1 MLSISFIDDSQPIS
15 PLSPHISIR
24 KQFLSLDNFQQGW
37 LKVSAKGGSAGI
49 DDETIADFRANL
61 TVNLTQLRDSVA
73 NQTYQ
78 FLPCKQVFIPKK
90 KGEFRELKIPT
101 IRDRIIQ
108 QALLTVLVPLFEPYF
123 SSVSFAYR
131 PNLSYINAVE
141 KVAQWRDIGY
151 HFVLDADVVKFFDNI
166 NHQRLLTEV
175 KKLVNEPLILNLI
188 QRWISV
194 GILTEKGIIR
204 ANKGIPQGAV
214 ISPLLANIYLNEF
227 DHILAHSDL
236 KLVRYADDFVV
247 LANSQERIISAYYQV
262 EQILADFQLELHQQK
277 SQITNFDYGFRFLGH
292 GFLQNAIF
300 PLEDKPEKKGK
311 KKSSIPQPTKWEK
324 EEEEIGSFNLDEF
337 LVIDFLPEINHSNL
351 NVNDDLTNI
360 YLEQNLSNNQSNHN
374 LVADNLNDDL
384 TDIYLETNQYEEN
397 LVKDNINKLT
407 DIYLKNNSNN
417 SYLVSEDTD
426 KIFDNNLTNNEQNNN
441 FIRPDLTSTNHYSAI
456 HNLNENLIN
465 NNLTPQVIKNYL
477 TDNNLDEDLTT
488 QLKSAINQYWNQ
500 EMATLYLME
509 QGTTLAKNHLRFI
522 IYLTSKKKFE
532 LPLNDV
538 ERILIFGNIHLTT
551 PVMNSCLQNNVPL
564 LFLNQFG
571 HYQGHLWSGESI
583 HLSSHLTQFEKRTNL
598 SFQFQVSRAIVY
610 GKLYNSKQL
619 LLRLNRKRKIA
630 EVKKAID
637 GINDDLE
644 CLERVDNIDSL
655 RGYEGISAARYF
667 PALGQLITNPDFSFC
682 LRTRQPPKDAVN
694 SLLSFGYT
702 LLFNN
707 VLSLIITEGLSPYLA
722 IFHYGE
728 DKKPYLA
735 FDLMEEF
742 RSIIVDS
749 LVIKVVNNGWLKP
762 EDFEKV
768 VSHGGVYISGEGKR
782 LFLKHFEKRMNE
794 AVSHPSQ
801 QSPVTYR
808 QAIQLQIRRYKQSL
822 LSNVPYEPF
831 LRTG

>member
-1 MLSISFIDDSQPIS
+1 MLSISFLDDSPPIS
-15 PLSPHISIR
+15 TLSPNISIQE
-24 KQFLSLDNFQQGW
+24 QFLSLDSFQQGW

-49 DDETIADFRANL
+49 DDETIEDFGANL

-108 QALLTVLVPLFEPYF
+108 HALLTVLVPLFEPSF
-123 SSVSFAYR
+123 SSVSFSYR

-151 HFVLDADVVKFFDNI
+151 RFVLDADVVKFFDNI

-175 KKLVNEPLILNLI
+175 RKLVNEPLILSLI
-188 QRWISV
+188 QTWISIGV
-194 GILTEKGIIR
+194 LTDNGIIR
-204 ANKGIPQGAV
+204 AEKGIPQGAV

-300 PLEDKPEKKGK
+300 PLEDKPKKKGK
-311 KKSSIPQPTKWEK
+311 KKSSPPTAVKSEK
-324 EEEEIGSFNLDEF
+324 EEEEKIESVNLDVI
-337 LVIDFLPEINHSNL
+337 LVIDTLPE
-351 NVNDDLTNI
+351 
-360 YLEQNLSNNQSNHN
+360 
-374 LVADNLNDDL
+374 
-384 TDIYLETNQYEEN
+384 
-397 LVKDNINKLT
+397 
-407 DIYLKNNSNN
+407 KNNSNLSDGN
-417 SYLVSEDTD
+417 LSSTINYVDD
-426 KIFDNNLTNNEQNNN
+426 NLTNTESNITLISNG
-441 FIRPDLTSTNHYSAI
+441 FTSTNRHSTI

-465 NNLTPQVIKNYL
+465 NNFTPQVIRNYL
-477 TDNNLDEDLTT
+477 TDSNFDEDLTT

-571 HYQGHLWSGESI
+571 HYKGHLWSGESI
-583 HLSSHLTQFEKRTNL
+583 HLPSHLTQFEKRTNL
-598 SFQFQVSRAIVY
+598 AFQFQVSRAIVY
-610 GKLYNSKQL
+610 GKLSNSKQF
-619 LLRLNRKRKIA
+619 LLRLNRKRNNGD
-630 EVKKAID
+630 VKKAIA

-644 CLERVDNIDSL
+644 SLERVDNIDSL

-722 IFHYGE
+722 NFHYGE

-742 RSIIVDS
+742 RSPIVDS
-749 LVIKVVNNGWLKP
+749 LVIKIVNNGWLKP

-768 VSHGGVYISGEGKR
+768 VSNGGVYISGEGKR
-782 LFLKHFEKRMNE
+782 LFLKHFDKENE
-794 AVSHPSQ
+794 
-801 QSPVTYR
+801 
-808 QAIQLQIRRYKQSL
+808 
-822 LSNVPYEPF
+822 
-831 LRTG
+831 

>member
-1 MLSISFIDDSQPIS
+1 MLSISFLDDSPPIS
-15 PLSPHISIR
+15 TLSPNLSIIQ
-24 KQFLSLDNFQQGW
+24 QFLSLDNFQQGW

-49 DDETIADFRANL
+49 DDETIENFKVNL
-61 TVNLTQLRDSVA
+61 TVNLTQLRDAVA

-108 QALLTVLVPLFEPYF
+108 HALLTVLVPLFEPYF

-141 KVAQWRDIGY
+141 KVAHWRDIGY
-151 HFVLDADVVKFFDNI
+151 RFVLDADVVKFFDNI

-194 GILTEKGIIR
+194 GVLTEKGIIR

-311 KKSSIPQPTKWEK
+311 KKSSIPKATKWEK
-324 EEEEIGSFNLDEF
+324 EAEKIEDTNVDEF
-337 LVIDFLPEINHSNL
+337 LVIDILPEINNSNL
-351 NVNDDLTNI
+351 SDSNLSSAINHLDDNLIEDNVN
-360 YLEQNLSNNQSNHN
+360 H
-374 LVADNLNDDL
+374 DL
-384 TDIYLETNQYEEN
+384 TDIYLEQNLINIQFDNDLVSDNVSEN
-397 LVKDNINKLT
+397 LT
-407 DIYLKNNSNN
+407 DIYLDNNSTNT
-417 SYLVSEDTD
+417 YLVSQSTD
-426 KIFDNNLTNNEQNNN
+426 NIFQNKLINN
-441 FIRPDLTSTNHYSAI
+441 DLNSNLISNGLISTNDHSTI
-456 HNLNENLIN
+456 SSLDENLIN
-465 NNLTPQVIKNYL
+465 NNATPQVIRNYL
-477 TDNNLDEDLTT
+477 TDSNLDENSTT

-522 IYLTSKKKFE
+522 IHLTTKKKFE

-571 HYQGHLWSGESI
+571 HYKGHLWSGESI
-583 HLSSHLTQFEKRTNL
+583 HLPSHLTQFEKRTNL
-598 SFQFQVSRAIVY
+598 SFQFRVSLAIVY

-630 EVKKAID
+630 EVKKAIN
-637 GINDDLE
+637 GINDDLLS
-644 CLERVDNIDSL
+644 LERVNNIDSL

-722 IFHYGE
+722 NFHYGE

-742 RSIIVDS
+742 RSVIVDS
-749 LVIKVVNNGWLKP
+749 LVIKMVNNSWLKP